1 MRIETKYFAWDESE
15 FDTEEECLAYEKGLE
30 DMWSGVVL
38 IDEEY
43 RTQVDAQ
50 MPAHDF
56 LEGFALYIKVLDVE
70 KAKEMI
76 NWVTEYSGVSV
87 PPVDMIYENGL
98 FKFDEDAQDEWVD
111 LYERL
116 REVTLEVES
125 VEKKVNSLG

>member
-1 MRIETKYFAWDESE
+1 MRIETTYFAWDESE

-43 RTQVDAQ
+43 RTQADAK
-50 MPAHDF
+50 MPAYDF
-56 LEGFALYIKVLDVE
+56 LESFAIYIKVLDVE

-87 PPVDMIYENGL
+87 PPVDMIYNGGL
-98 FKFDEDAQDEWVD
+98 FKFDENVRDEWVD

-116 REVTLEVES
+116 REVTFEVES